1 MLQCVVFSANH
12 TLPPLFPP
20 SLFSPPLFFVPRHHL
35 LPFCCCLFS
44 FSHLVTSRLS
54 FPFCYFFSLF
64 PLAFLDIYTLPS
76 LSLFALLLRLPFSFP
91 LSLPFCY
98 FPSSFSPPSLLV
110 LPYLVPSPLPSLLHV
125 LLLISRLSF
134 PFVTRFRLVSLSL
147 SPSPWGSLLSLLPFL
162 LSLHLTLF
170 PFLPF
175 SPSVSSLISFL
186 PFCCLIES
194 KHSLVPT

>member
-147 SPSPWGSLLSLLPFL
+147 SSVLLPGVPAL
-162 LSLHLTLF
+162 PPSL
-170 PFLPF
+170 PFVTSSHPVPF
-175 SPSVSSLISFL
+175 SPILSLRFFSHLLPSVLLSD
-186 PFCCLIES
+186 
-194 KHSLVPT
+194 